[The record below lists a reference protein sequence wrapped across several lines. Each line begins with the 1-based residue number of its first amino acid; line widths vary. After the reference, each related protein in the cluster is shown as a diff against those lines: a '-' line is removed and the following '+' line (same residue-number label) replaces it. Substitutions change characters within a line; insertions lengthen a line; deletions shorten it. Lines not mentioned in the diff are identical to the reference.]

1 LGELNAGGA
10 QEIVRH
16 FSIFNTLSL
25 SKVFMRYFLGADLGG
40 TKTHMVIAD
49 ETGHAVGFGE
59 SGAGNHE
66 SVGFDGMYNTLAD
79 GLDSALKSAGLAKSD
94 ISGAGFGIAGYDWPS
109 EKPKMIEV
117 INRLGLNTPYEMMND
132 AIPGLVAGADEG
144 WGVVIIS
151 GTGCNARGWDKGH
164 QHEGR
169 VTGYGVLM
177 GEAAGSSE
185 LVTRAMQMVGF
196 EWTRR
201 GPKTALSQMFM
212 EAMGVKTLGELLE
225 IYTQGP
231 YHIGAEFAPR
241 VFQVA
246 QQGDPVAVE
255 LIHWAGKELG
265 EMANAIIRQLEFENL
280 KFDVV
285 LAGGMFEGGPM
296 LIDSMRETIQRL
308 APHTRL
314 VRLTIPPVVGAV
326 LVGME
331 KGNMA
336 TSPDMRKTLSES
348 LKDLMHTAH

>member
-1 LGELNAGGA
+1 
-10 QEIVRH
+10 
-16 FSIFNTLSL
+16 
-25 SKVFMRYFLGADLGG
+25 MRYFLGADLGG

-49 ETGHAVGFGE
+49 ETGRAVGFGE
-59 SGAGNHE
+59 SGPGNHE
-66 SVGFDGMYNTLAD
+66 SVGFDGMYQTLSD
-79 GLDSALKSAGLAKSD
+79 CLNGALASAGLEKSAMA
-94 ISGAGFGIAGYDWPS
+94 GAGFGIAGYDWPS

-117 INRLGLNTPYEMMND
+117 ITQLGLDAPYEMMND
-132 AIPGLVAGADEG
+132 AIPGLVAGAEEG
-144 WGVVIIS
+144 WGVVLIS

-164 QHEGR
+164 QREGR

-177 GEAAGSSE
+177 GEASGSSE
-185 LVTRAMQMVGF
+185 LVTRAMQLVGF

-201 GPKTALSQMFM
+201 GQKTALSQMFM
-212 EAMGVKTLGELLE
+212 DALDVKTLGELLE
-225 IYTQGP
+225 IYTQAP

-255 LIHWAGKELG
+255 LVHWAGRELG
-265 EMANAIIRQLEFENL
+265 EMANGIIRQLEFEEL

-296 LIDSMRETIQRL
+296 LVEPMRETIQRL
-308 APHTRL
+308 APNTRL

-331 KGNMA
+331 KGNLQ
-336 TSPDMRKTLSES
+336 TDPEFRNSLSES
-348 LKDLMHTAH
+348 LKALMQAGR